1 MQWGGEVSIKQK
13 LRTILLC
20 LALGAGSMI
29 GVPMSPDEIEE
40 LFQQMNQPKIEV
52 VVVEARDD
60 GD

>member
-1 MQWGGEVSIKQK
+1 
-13 LRTILLC
+13 
-20 LALGAGSMI
+20 MI